1 MDKKK
6 DNRATVKAAWI
17 NYKGRIIAAI
27 IALAGVFGLY
37 ILQQSRQQTEIGNT
51 QITILTDSSSQSN
64 FQPVQNNSNK
74 GNITIE
80 NISGDKNVYQ
90 NDIKQKTSPIKK
102 EIQHR
107 KEAIDKPTIQIDKIE
122 NNGNLSVGQ
131 TGGTINQTTIV
142 TLKPIPRHLTETETK
157 SIRNSIPLGYSVDV
171 NYPMSNKES
180 ENFAF
185 EMLNMLSQSGYKI
198 TRSIYGQIVPDLEQS
213 FYINLNPSDSTAEI
227 TIYRLK

>member
-1 MDKKK
+1 MMKTENIITRQPIIVTK
-6 DNRATVKAAWI
+6 DFRNKNIV
-17 NYKGRIIAAI
+17 
-27 IALAGVFGLY
+27 Y
-37 ILQQSRQQTEIGNT
+37 IYNKE
-51 QITILTDSSSQSN
+51 N
-64 FQPVQNNSNK
+64 FVIKIPDRTC
-74 GNITIE
+74 NITIE